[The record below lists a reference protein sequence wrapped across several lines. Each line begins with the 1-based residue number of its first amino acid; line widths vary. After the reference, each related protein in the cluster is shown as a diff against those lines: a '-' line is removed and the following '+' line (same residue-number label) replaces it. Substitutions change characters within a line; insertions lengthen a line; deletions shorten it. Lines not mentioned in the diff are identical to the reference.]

1 MIACQFLGEKEVG
14 LAAVLKK
21 RFGVELDKRYQKADW
36 SKRPLIPQMIEYA
49 MEDTSLLIELHQQL
63 QEELR
68 VKGRLAWVEEE
79 CGLLTMVRMVSRGD
93 EPLFIRFKGSAVMD
107 GRTLAVLEEI
117 LRFRDE
123 KARQR
128 DVPAFKILGSET
140 LRELAGRKP
149 RKMGDLS
156 GVPGLTPK
164 LVERYGEGLLDAV
177 ARGTALP
184 ADRLPV
190 LPRQPRRL
198 RDRLQDER
206 LQALKQWREKKS
218 RELGIEPGILANNT
232 LLEALS
238 EADPGQSSGEEIPV
252 PMKRW
257 QKELFGMELP
267 ELLRNL

>member
-49 MEDTSLLIELHQQL
+49 MEDTRLLIELHQQL
-63 QEELR
+63 KEELIA
-68 VKGRLAWVEEE
+68 KGRLAWVEEE
-79 CGLLTMVRMVSRGD
+79 CDLLTRVRMASRGD
-93 EPLFIRFKGSAVMD
+93 EPLFIRFKGAALMD

-128 DVPAFKILGSET
+128 DLPAFKVLGSET
-140 LRELAGRKP
+140 IRELAGRKP

-156 GVPGLTPK
+156 GISGLTPK

-177 ARGTALP
+177 ARGVALP
-184 ADRLPV
+184 ADSLPV
-190 LPRQPRRL
+190 IPRSPRRF

-218 RELGIEPGILANNT
+218 KELGIEPGILANNT

-238 EADPGQSSGEEIPV
+238 EADAGAENPV

-257 QKELFGMELP
+257 QKELFGTELT
-267 ELLRNL
+267 ELLRKS